1 MLIILKPVFLP
12 ILQCDMAS
20 HLLRCDLVA
29 NLPAKQRT
37 TSVKE
42 LAGEIA
48 SDAYNIGI
56 PTDILE
62 QLVDILTKPNHLDQT
77 TITTLIKNLY
87 PQERVSSI
95 VVTKIVC
102 CLGPAK
108 VKPSPATQ
116 TLLLQW
122 LLLIYEFL
130 EEPAI
135 LSRLYSVLF
144 NMLDMISLRRPLCHI
159 LSLITRRPHVKPFR
173 IQAIMEYFRNV
184 GDDEKELM
192 GLLRVFKN
200 YYPEIIIGDIGRS
213 KFFFKNPDPEWTA
226 KLKQLQERNL
236 ERIKSIN
243 GYNNIF
249 QVVRRGTSSKRR
261 KVAVII
267 PDLQTSRVK
276 PSFTSLEELRDV
288 DGFVERLEKIELPN
302 QIVSVL
308 ENRMAHKYM
317 AIVGPETAIH
327 RLNDWLDAFLKDEV
341 EMAKLPD
348 SADSETL
355 RYVLGAICGYVQST
369 KVGTIQAALLNSN
382 GLTSSRNCLMPSKH
396 SLIPTFERGTDEPI
410 DRRY

>member
-1 MLIILKPVFLP
+1 MPT
-12 ILQCDMAS
+12 
-20 HLLRCDLVA
+20 
-29 NLPAKQRT
+29 KQRT

-42 LAGEIA
+42 LAGDIA

-56 PTDILE
+56 PIDILE
-62 QLVDILTKPNHLDQT
+62 QLIDILTKPNHLDQT

-87 PQERVSSI
+87 PQERVPST
-95 VVTKIVC
+95 VVTKVVC
-102 CLGPAK
+102 SLGPTK
-108 VKPSPATQ
+108 LKPSPATQ

-122 LLLIYEFL
+122 LLLIYELL

-135 LSRLYSVLF
+135 LSKLYSVLF
-144 NMLDMISLRRPLCHI
+144 NMLDMVSLRRLLCHI
-159 LSLITRRPHVKPFR
+159 LSLITRRSHVKPFR
-173 IQAIMEYFRNV
+173 IQAIMELLHNA

-200 YYPEIIIGDIGRS
+200 YFPDIIIGDIGRS
-213 KFFFKNPDPEWTA
+213 KFFFKHPDPEWTT

-236 ERIKSIN
+236 ERN
-243 GYNNIF
+243 RLGYGHNSF
-249 QVVRRGTSSKRR
+249 QVVRRGASSKRR
-261 KVAVII
+261 KVAGII

-317 AIVGPETAIH
+317 ALVGPEIARS
-327 RLNDWLDAFLKDEV
+327 RLDDWLDAFFKNEV

-348 SADSETL
+348 SVDSETL
-355 RYVLGAICGYVQST
+355 HYVLGAVCVYVQST
-369 KVGTIQAALLNSN
+369 KVGRVKLH
-382 GLTSSRNCLMPSKH
+382 R
-396 SLIPTFERGTDEPI
+396 
-410 DRRY
+410 